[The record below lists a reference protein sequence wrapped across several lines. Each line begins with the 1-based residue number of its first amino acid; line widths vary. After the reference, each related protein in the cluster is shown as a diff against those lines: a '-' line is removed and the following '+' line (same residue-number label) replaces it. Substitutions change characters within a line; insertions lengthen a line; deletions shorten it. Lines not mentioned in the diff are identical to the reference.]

1 MAYLTCPADKEGP
14 VKALRQWQRVNL
26 QPGETKNVTM
36 RLEGDQ
42 LLWWDKASNTMQP
55 LSAKQYEVIVE

>member
-1 MAYLTCPADKEGP
+1 